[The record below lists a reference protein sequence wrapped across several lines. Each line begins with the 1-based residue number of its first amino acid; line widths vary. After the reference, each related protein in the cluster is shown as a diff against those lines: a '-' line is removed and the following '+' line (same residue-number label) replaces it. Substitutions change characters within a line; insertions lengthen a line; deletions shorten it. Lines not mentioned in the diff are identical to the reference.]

1 MLTKE
6 EVLQVAKLAKLDLTA
21 AEVEK
26 FRLQLSNV
34 LELFKKVDEIDLK
47 GVDET
52 SQVTGL
58 DNVWRGDEVACKKEL
73 TCCTTDELL
82 ANVPIRDGS
91 SIKVPKVIGGSD
103 DA

>member
-1 MLTKE
+1 MLTKD
-6 EVLQVAKLAKLDLTA
+6 EVLNVAKLARLDLTE

-47 GVDET
+47 DVETT

-58 DNVWRGDEVACKKEL
+58 DNVWKKDEIICKEAL
-73 TCCTTDELL
+73 TCCTTEELL
-82 ANVPIRDGS
+82 RGVPIKDGS
-91 SIKVPKVIGGSD
+91 AIKVPKVIGDSD
-103 DA
+103 A